1 MQAQLTIKR
10 FPTALFAFVVA
21 LAAAIVLGAALGYA
35 LKGAPIAP
43 AHTPVVVTHEQAAGD
58 PRSDL
63 TRVLPTDRPAA
74 DTSCWTTNYGPI
86 C

>member
-10 FPTALFAFVVA
+10 FPTALFALVVA

-43 AHTPVVVTHEQAAGD
+43 AHTQIVVAHDQAAGD

-63 TRVLPTDRPAA
+63 TRALPTDRPAA
-74 DTSCWTTNYGPI
+74 DSSCLTRSYGPV